1 MDNLTLERKQMKVG
15 LIDVD
20 NWGKLNKCFP
30 NLPLM
35 KLSAYHKKCG
45 DDVSWYNPQVH
56 YDLVYMSKVFSFTTE
71 PYEHINADQVIKGGS
86 GYYIHMNA
94 EGKEE
99 FDCKNHSNLDDH
111 IEHIFPDYSLYGIS
125 NTAYGFMSRG
135 CPRGCLFCHV
145 QAKEGCKSYKVAD
158 LSEFWN
164 GQKNIELFDP
174 NTFACP
180 DWKDIVQQLI
190 DSGAAVDFNQGV
202 DIRMMTPEKI
212 EMLMKV
218 KTKHIH
224 FAWDRYQDKELVVPR
239 FKQFKEMTGW
249 NRSKITVYILT
260 NFDTTIEQDIERVM
274 FCRELD
280 FCPYIMRYDK
290 EHIKI
295 GSEINKLARW
305 VNTKRIFWQCPTFEQ
320 YKSDLKKGLWV

>member
-1 MDNLTLERKQMKVG
+1 
-15 LIDVD
+15 
-20 NWGKLNKCFP
+20 
-30 NLPLM
+30 
-35 KLSAYHKKCG
+35 
-45 DDVSWYNPQVH
+45 
-56 YDLVYMSKVFSFTTE
+56 
-71 PYEHINADQVIKGGS
+71 
-86 GYYIHMNA
+86 
-94 EGKEE
+94 
-99 FDCKNHSNLDDH
+99 
-111 IEHIFPDYSLYGIS
+111 
-125 NTAYGFMSRG
+125 MSRD

-145 QAKEGCKSYKVAD
+145 CAKEGCKSYKVAD

-224 FAWDRYQDKELVVPR
+224 FAWDRYQDKELVVPKFR
-239 FKQFKEMTGW
+239 EFKEMTSWGR
-249 NRSKITVYILT
+249 NKVTVYILT
-260 NFDTTIEQDIERVM
+260 NFDTTIEQDIERVV
-274 FCRELD
+274 FCREMN
-280 FCPYIMRYDK
+280 FCPYIMRYNK
-290 EHIKI
+290 EQIKN

-305 VNTKRIFWQCPTFEQ
+305 VNNKIIFWQCPTFEQ
-320 YKSDLKKGLWV
+320 YKSDIKKGLWM